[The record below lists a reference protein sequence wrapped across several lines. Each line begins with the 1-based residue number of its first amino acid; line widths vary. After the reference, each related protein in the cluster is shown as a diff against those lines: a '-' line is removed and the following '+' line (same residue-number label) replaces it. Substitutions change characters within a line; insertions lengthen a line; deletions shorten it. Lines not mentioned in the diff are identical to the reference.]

1 MSLRTTMRRKHLL
14 RKAERPDA
22 VPLNL
27 VSMIDVF
34 TTLVFFLLLTSTNVQ
49 TLRSPRSLE
58 LPQSASLQTPNDTPV
73 LMVTPDNILWQGQP
87 VMSVEEAER
96 TPGNVLA
103 PLKGKLLLVGMA
115 QIEGGAPGTLTRGE
129 INILADKGI
138 PYALLKKIM
147 ATCGEAS
154 FARISLSVNH
164 HGGGRAGAAP

>member
-1 MSLRTTMRRKHLL
+1 MSLRTAMRRKRLL

-49 TLRSPRSLE
+49 TIRSPRSLE
-58 LPQSASLQTPNDTPV
+58 LPTSTSIQTPNDTPV
-73 LMVTPDNILWQGQP
+73 LVVTPENILWQGRSIMAVKAAEAQP
-87 VMSVEEAER
+87 GLVLGALKEQLL
-96 TPGNVLA
+96 LA
-103 PLKGKLLLVGMA
+103 PLIPV
-115 QIEGGAPGTLTRGE
+115 QGGQAGALTRGE
-129 INILADKGI
+129 INILADKEI

-147 ATCGEAS
+147 TTCGEAK

-164 HGGGRAGAAP
+164 RSGGGAS

>member
-1 MSLRTTMRRKHLL
+1 MSLRVQMRRKRLL

-58 LPQSASLQTPNDTPV
+58 LPQSASIQTPNDTPV
-73 LMVTPDNILWQGQP
+73 LMVTSENILWQGQSIMR
-87 VMSVEEAER
+87 VQAAIDQ
-96 TPGNVLA
+96 PGLVLA
-103 PLKGKLLLVGMA
+103 PLKSQLLLAPLVTV
-115 QIEGGAPGTLTRGE
+115 QGGAPGALSRGE
-129 INILADKGI
+129 INILADKEI

-147 ATCGEAS
+147 TTCGEAK

-164 HGGGRAGAAP
+164 RSGTGAPR

>member
-1 MSLRTTMRRKHLL
+1 MSLRTVMRRKRLL

-58 LPQSASLQTPNDTPV
+58 LPQSASIQTPNDTPV
-73 LMVTPDNILWQGQP
+73 LMVTPDNILWQGQSIMQ
-87 VMSVEEAER
+87 VKVAEAQPSLVLEALKAQLMQ
-96 TPGNVLA
+96 TP
-103 PLKGKLLLVGMA
+103 LVQMQGDA
-115 QIEGGAPGTLTRGE
+115 SGTQTRGE
-129 INILADKGI
+129 INILADKDI
-138 PYALLKKIM
+138 PYA
-147 ATCGEAS
+147 CGEAQ

-164 HGGGRAGAAP
+164 RSGLGAKP

>member
-1 MSLRTTMRRKHLL
+1 MSLRTAMRRKRLL

-49 TLRSPRSLE
+49 TLRSPRALE
-58 LPQSASLQTPNDTPV
+58 LPQSASVQTPNDTPV
-73 LMVTPDNILWQGQP
+73 LMVTPDNILWQGQSIMQ
-87 VMSVEEAER
+87 VKIAEAQ
-96 TPGNVLA
+96 PGLVLAALKSQLLLA
-103 PLKGKLLLVGMA
+103 PLVPV
-115 QIEGGAPGTLTRGE
+115 QGGQPGALTRGE
-129 INILADKGI
+129 INILADKDI

-147 ATCGEAS
+147 TTCGEAK

-164 HGGGRAGAAP
+164 RSGSGGKP

>member
-1 MSLRTTMRRKHLL
+1 MSLRVAMRRKHLL
-14 RKAERPDA
+14 RKAKRPDA

-58 LPQSASLQTPNDTPV
+58 LPQSVSIQAPNDTPV
-73 LMVTPDNILWQGQP
+73 LMITPDNILWQGQSI
-87 VMSVEEAER
+87 MSVKAAEK
-96 TPGNVLA
+96 TPGNVLDPLRSQLLLA
-103 PLKGKLLLVGMA
+103 PLVSLP
-115 QIEGGAPGTLTRGE
+115 GGAGDALTRGE
-129 INILADKGI
+129 INILADKEI

-147 ATCGEAS
+147 STCGEAK

-164 HGGGRAGAAP
+164 RSGGGVPK

>member
-1 MSLRTTMRRKHLL
+1 MSLRTAMRRKRLL

-58 LPQSASLQTPNDTPV
+58 LPTSASIAQPNDTPV
-73 LMVTPDNILWQGQP
+73 LMVTPENILWQGEAI
-87 VMSVEEAER
+87 MSVQAAEAQ
-96 TPGNVLA
+96 PGLVLGPLKAKLLLA
-103 PLKGKLLLVGMA
+103 PLVTV
-115 QIEGGAPGTLTRGE
+115 QGGQAGALTRGE
-129 INILADKGI
+129 INILADKEI

-147 ATCGEAS
+147 TTTGEAK

-164 HGGGRAGAAP
+164 RSGGVGAKP